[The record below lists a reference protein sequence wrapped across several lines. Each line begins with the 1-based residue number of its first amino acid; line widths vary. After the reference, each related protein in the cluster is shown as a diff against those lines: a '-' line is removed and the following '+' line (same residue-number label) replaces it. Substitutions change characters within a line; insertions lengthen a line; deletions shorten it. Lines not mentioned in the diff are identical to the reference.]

1 MAHKNDYQIQ
11 KQLDKPQTW
20 FCKYYPARIRNV
32 GEKEIA
38 DRQLV
43 FDFKDGRAYEEVAQR
58 TAENMLTLYGKG
70 CVNIVFAPVPA
81 STSESNELRYK
92 AFCHRVCELT
102 GAENGYEHVRVC
114 GERKTIHDNRKNE
127 DEVRKA
133 NVVEFDEPFFDN
145 KMVLVFDD
153 VITKG
158 LSYAKYANQLE
169 RLGACVIGGT
179 FLNDAVL
186 RAFELLTEREVTRPN
201 IAGLMGAYGAALTA
215 RMHYTDIADGLDDGD
230 ADTDGG
236 KTVDIDGVTHTASSI
251 VSGSELDNL
260 SMTTERDVC
269 KLCQNHCKLT
279 KNRLLHDPY
288 RPRYRPK
295 YHRLSQSPLR

>member
-114 GERKTIHDNRKNE
+114 GERKTIHDNRKNRRTKQEQSRACSSYALQGGGSLKGNE

-169 RLGACVIGGT
+169 RLGACVIGGM
-179 FLNDAVL
+179 FL
-186 RAFELLTEREVTRPN
+186 
-201 IAGLMGAYGAALTA
+201 A
-215 RMHYTDIADGLDDGD
+215 RTHY
-230 ADTDGG
+230 
-236 KTVDIDGVTHTASSI
+236 KV
-251 VSGSELDNL
+251 
-260 SMTTERDVC
+260 R
-269 KLCQNHCKLT
+269 
-279 KNRLLHDPY
+279 
-288 RPRYRPK
+288 
-295 YHRLSQSPLR
+295 

>member
-1 MAHKNDYQIQ
+1 MSWCTGRRMSRGLDRPCRLHRLLYRNLHLRLFLRLIIIFFLVIDVPVLFAHRIGKQKISLGQAGKASEIREEKNIRAMAHKNDYQIQ

-169 RLGACVIGGT
+169 RLGACVIGGM
-179 FLNDAVL
+179 FL
-186 RAFELLTEREVTRPN
+186 
-201 IAGLMGAYGAALTA
+201 A
-215 RMHYTDIADGLDDGD
+215 RTHY
-230 ADTDGG
+230 
-236 KTVDIDGVTHTASSI
+236 KV
-251 VSGSELDNL
+251 
-260 SMTTERDVC
+260 R
-269 KLCQNHCKLT
+269 
-279 KNRLLHDPY
+279 
-288 RPRYRPK
+288 
-295 YHRLSQSPLR
+295 

>member
-58 TAENMLTLYGKG
+58 TAENMLTLYG
-70 CVNIVFAPVPA
+70 
-81 STSESNELRYK
+81 K

-169 RLGACVIGGT
+169 RLGACVIGGM
-179 FLNDAVL
+179 FL
-186 RAFELLTEREVTRPN
+186 
-201 IAGLMGAYGAALTA
+201 A
-215 RMHYTDIADGLDDGD
+215 RTHY
-230 ADTDGG
+230 
-236 KTVDIDGVTHTASSI
+236 KV
-251 VSGSELDNL
+251 
-260 SMTTERDVC
+260 R
-269 KLCQNHCKLT
+269 
-279 KNRLLHDPY
+279 
-288 RPRYRPK
+288 
-295 YHRLSQSPLR
+295 

>member
-1 MAHKNDYQIQ
+1 MLAIVQTPNRPLHLTEKSSSACRAYFSLPIWLFDRHHSWKAKNIPWAGRKSLRNKGRKNIRAMAHKNDYQIQ

-70 CVNIVFAPVPA
+70 CMNIVFAPVPA

-169 RLGACVIGGT
+169 RLGACVIGGM
-179 FLNDAVL
+179 FL
-186 RAFELLTEREVTRPN
+186 
-201 IAGLMGAYGAALTA
+201 A
-215 RMHYTDIADGLDDGD
+215 RTHY
-230 ADTDGG
+230 
-236 KTVDIDGVTHTASSI
+236 KV
-251 VSGSELDNL
+251 
-260 SMTTERDVC
+260 R
-269 KLCQNHCKLT
+269 
-279 KNRLLHDPY
+279 
-288 RPRYRPK
+288 
-295 YHRLSQSPLR
+295 